1 MLEDHNFR
9 MKDSKNSGGV
19 DPDELELR
27 EKFII
32 ESIKA
37 VVVVGATRKYLIIA
51 N

>member
-9 MKDSKNSGGV
+9 MKDSKNSG
-19 DPDELELR
+19 ELELR